1 MEIVQDRKRQE
12 RQKDPIAVELGR
24 RGALARKLKHS
35 HDERSRQQMPSA
47 RARSER
53 ERYGIAIPEWR
64 EEWNAIIGVR
74 GDPAEYI
81 ARVWPRKIPR
91 LWEKM
96 MADALAGRPVSGVA
110 FEVLKA
116 MTLMVPSLAPARLL
130 AGVGEAA
137 NALPSDIDLSHIS
150 TADLA
155 RLTRRSIHR

>member
-1 MEIVQDRKRQE
+1 MEIIRDHE
-12 RQKDPIAVELGR
+12 RREREKDPIAVELGR
-24 RGALARKLKHS
+24 RGAMARKLKHS
-35 HDERSRQQMPSA
+35 HEERSRQQMPSA

-53 ERYGIAIPEWR
+53 ERYGVTIPEWR

-96 MADALAGRPVSGVA
+96 IADALAGRPVSGIA

-116 MTLMVPSLAPARLL
+116 MTLLVPSLTPVRLR
-130 AGVGEAA
+130 AEVGEATSG
-137 NALPSDIDLSHIS
+137 LPSDIDLSHIS

-155 RLTRRSIHR
+155 RLTRRVK

>member
-1 MEIVQDRKRQE
+1 MEIVQDRK

-24 RGALARKLKHS
+24 RGAQARKQKYS
-35 HDERSRQQMPSA
+35 HEERSRQQIPAA

-53 ERYGIAIPEWR
+53 ERYGITIPEWR

-96 MADALAGRPVSGVA
+96 IADALAGRPVSGIA

-116 MTLMVPSLAPARLL
+116 MTLLVPSLTPAGLR
-130 AGVGEAA
+130 AGVGEAFS
-137 NALPSDIDLSHIS
+137 ALPSDIDLSHIS
-150 TADLA
+150 AADLA
-155 RLTRRSIHR
+155 RMARRRAD